1 MASSSLAASR
11 FARVAA
17 ASARRG
23 HQGKNCIPTAA
34 AGATNDRFFFSST
47 STTLSSAEKNLTR
60 DDVLDSD
67 GLLQFT
73 TLHEMNHLASI
84 AFKNNPLF
92 GTYKAPL
99 VEENVVKD
107 QKDAQGSFEWMTYG
121 EYGEMVNKC
130 RTVLKDLGK
139 FRSITQDIIIST
151 TTYLAL
157 FNLFFAYR

>member
-1 MASSSLAASR
+1 MTLMASSSLAASR

-23 HQGKNCIPTAA
+23 HQGKNFIPTAA
-34 AGATNDRFFFSST
+34 GTTNDRFFFSST

-84 AFKNNPLF
+84 AFKDNPLF
-92 GTYKAPL
+92 GTYRAPL

-130 RTVLKDLGK
+130 RTVLKDLGELG
-139 FRSITQDIIIST
+139 Q
-151 TTYLAL
+151 
-157 FNLFFAYR
+157 

>member
-1 MASSSLAASR
+1 MTLMASSSLAASR

-23 HQGKNCIPTAA
+23 QGKNYIPAA
-34 AGATNDRFFFSST
+34 AGTSNDRFFFSST

-84 AFKNNPLF
+84 AFKDNPLF

-107 QKDAQGSFEWMTYG
+107 QKDVQGSFEWMTYG

-139 FRSITQDIIIST
+139 YIDEHKI
-151 TTYLAL
+151 
-157 FNLFFAYR
+157 

>member
-1 MASSSLAASR
+1 MTLMASSSLAASR

-17 ASARRG
+17 ASAKRG
-23 HQGKNCIPTAA
+23 QGKNFIPAA

-47 STTLSSAEKNLTR
+47 STTLSSEKDLTR

-73 TLHEMNHLASI
+73 TLHEMNNLASI
-84 AFKNNPLF
+84 AFKDNPLF

-121 EYGEMVNKC
+121 EYGQMVNKC

-139 FRSITQDIIIST
+139 
-151 TTYLAL
+151 
-157 FNLFFAYR
+157 YR